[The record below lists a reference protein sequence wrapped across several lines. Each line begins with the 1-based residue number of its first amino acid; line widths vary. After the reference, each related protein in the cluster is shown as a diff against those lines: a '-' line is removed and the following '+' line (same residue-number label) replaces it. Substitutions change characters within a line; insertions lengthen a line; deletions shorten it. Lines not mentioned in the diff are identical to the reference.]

1 MAAPQSQ
8 AETAK
13 ALGMAQQEMEYR
25 VDLFNRWT
33 RSLLSECFLRSF
45 LWLPD
50 LTFIGLRLA
59 PLNLLTCLYVQ
70 DGAGVPR
77 EVHRQKVCRQTRRDM
92 TMQARLN

>member
-33 RSLLSECFLRSF
+33 GVLR
-45 LWLPD
+45 
-50 LTFIGLRLA
+50 
-59 PLNLLTCLYVQ
+59 
-70 DGAGVPR
+70 VP
-77 EVHRQKVCRQTRRDM
+77 CAFC
-92 TMQARLN
+92 ARFCGNPG